1 MDIQSKKAIVTG
13 ANVIY
18 LQVDV
23 ANETS
28 VQTAIDT
35 FIERF
40 GALYNS
46 PHQTFGGHKK
56 SGLDCENSIH
66 GLMEYSNW
74 QTITLNKV
82 KP

>member
-1 MDIQSKKAIVTG
+1 
-13 ANVIY
+13 
-18 LQVDV
+18 
-23 ANETS
+23 

-40 GALYNS
+40 GALHNS